1 MNRSAP
7 HIDVRVLCNDD
18 YDAVIRLVSELDAD
32 ERYRRFLTRYPTYIG
47 EWALSLTTP
56 SDRGCALG
64 AFESGDLLSP
74 AASTTLQCV
83 VANCAALC
91 ALDSSVER
99 SAVMAKGL
107 QIRAGRETEPSS
119 GEGPSYR
126 PTGMISIIPP

>member
-64 AFESGDLLSP
+64 AFESGDLQGVANYVDTSEDGC
-74 AASTTLQCV
+74 AEVAIV
-83 VANCAALC
+83 VAHEQHHRGIGTGAAPRARAPGTKQRYAVLC
-91 ALDSSVER
+91 CR
-99 SAVMAKGL
+99 
-107 QIRAGRETEPSS
+107 RTGRKPC
-119 GEGPSYR
+119 R
-126 PTGMISIIPP
+126 P